1 MDVTLALGGGGV
13 KGYAH
18 IGVLRALDAKGIKIR
33 AIAGT
38 SIGGLMGAIYAAG
51 VQLENAQERLKLL
64 DQSKLYSRM
73 PGDGPSLLGMG
84 GVVETLQDIL
94 GNRRFED
101 LSIPLV
107 MTAVDIESGQPVVI
121 NQGPLIDAILA
132 TTAVPGIFPSRTWNG
147 RNVVDGGILNP
158 VPVTEAR
165 SLAPRLPVVAV
176 VLSPAISSWKG
187 NQSPPGILASIPFLN
202 HVYKLRLAQS
212 IRLFLRSIDISGCML
227 TDLRLQ
233 MEKPEVIIRP
243 IVNQIGLIDTVDIP
257 EVIELGEQAA
267 EAALPQLDRW
277 SGTRTP
283 VENRLPWISPQGW
296 SGRI

>member
-84 GVVETLQDIL
+84 GVVEALRDIL
-94 GNRRFED
+94 GDRRFED
-101 LSIPLV
+101 LPIPLV

-121 NQGPLIDAILA
+121 HQGPLIDAILA

-176 VLSPAISSWKG
+176 VLSPALSSWTG
-187 NQSPPGILASIPFLN
+187 NQSPPGILASIPLLN

-277 SGTRTP
+277 SGSRLP
-283 VENRLPWISPQGW
+283 VENRLPWISSQGW